1 MWFIGVQ
8 VEQEMSAPPP
18 KKKRG
23 SAPDKSFINFV
34 SAAYLSLG
42 RTLYFRRIYVE
53 SSEHNSTC
61 ISEHILSCYFDLFFD
76 IPAYP

>member
-1 MWFIGVQ
+1 MWFIGVE
-8 VEQEMSAPPP
+8 VEKEMCAPPP
-18 KKKRG
+18 KKNPG
-23 SAPDKSFINFV
+23 SAPDRSSINFV

-61 ISEHILSCYFDLFFD
+61 IYLNIFCYFDLFLIYQP
-76 IPAYP
+76 IP